1 MYLADTLSRAHR
13 EETAAEEEDGYEVLM
28 VILVAPHRMV
38 ELKKE
43 TASDPQLAKIIS
55 TVKNQWQKSL
65 KEIGPEIQG
74 FFNFREQLIA
84 QDDIANPPRTSWY
97 RGNEK

>member
-1 MYLADTLSRAHR
+1 MQLQRYDLKVVYKKGSEMYLADTLSRAHM

-28 VILVAPHRMV
+28 VTPVAPHGMV

-55 TVKNQWQKSL
+55 TVNH
-65 KEIGPEIQG
+65 
-74 FFNFREQLIA
+74 
-84 QDDIANPPRTSWY
+84 
-97 RGNEK
+97 